1 MKVGLLQQE
10 LWRLHAVI
18 FRSSNGWY
26 RVIIYEKEYRVKT
39 LQEVLYLLS
48 ALEKHANN

>member
-18 FRSSNGWY
+18 FRSQSGY
-26 RVIIYEKEYRVKT
+26 RVIVYEKEYRLKT
-39 LQEVLYLLS
+39 LQEVLYLLRV
-48 ALEKHANN
+48 LERHSNN

>member
-18 FRSSNGWY
+18 FRSPRGY
-26 RVIIYEKEYRVKT
+26 RVVVYEKEYRVKT
-39 LQEVLYLLS
+39 LKDVLYLLS
-48 ALEKHANN
+48 VLEKHANN

>member
-18 FRSSNGWY
+18 FKSTKGY
-26 RVIIYEKEYRVKT
+26 RVIVYEKEYRLKT
-39 LQEVLYLLS
+39 LQEVLYLLRV
-48 ALEKHANN
+48 LERHVNN

>member
-18 FRSSNGWY
+18 FRSSNGY
-26 RVIIYEKEYRVKT
+26 RVIMYEKEYRVKT
-39 LQEVLYLLS
+39 LQEVLYLLGV
-48 ALEKHANN
+48 LERHANN

>member
-18 FRSSNGWY
+18 FKSTSGY
-26 RVIIYEKEYRVKT
+26 RVVVYEKEYRVKT
-39 LQEVLYLLS
+39 LKEVLYLLRV
-48 ALEKHANN
+48 LERHANN

>member
-18 FRSSNGWY
+18 FKSTKGY
-26 RVIIYEKEYRVKT
+26 RVIVYEREYRVKT
-39 LQEVLYLLS
+39 LQEVLYLLRV
-48 ALEKHANN
+48 LERHANN